1 MKQHLTFE
9 GPVLTGSVSTAWS
22 RCGKPNCACKGN
34 PPRPHGPYY
43 RWTGTADG
51 KRTTKTISAE
61 TARECERR
69 IKNYRRLQREVEKLA
84 QAAMK
89 SAPWRHASSKTA
101 SKNRAAS
108 RSRKDVGN

>member
-9 GPVLTGSVSTAWS
+9 GPILTGSVSTAWS
-22 RCGKPNCACKGN
+22 QCGKPNCACKGD
-34 PPRPHGPYY
+34 PPRLHGPYY

-61 TARECERR
+61 SARECERR
-69 IKNYRRLQREVEKLA
+69 IKNYRRLQRTVERLA

-89 SAPWRHASSKTA
+89 SAPWNRASSKKDGKKMA
-101 SKNRAAS
+101 SS
-108 RSRKDVGN
+108 RS

>member
-9 GPVLTGSVSTAWS
+9 GPILTGSVSTAWS
-22 RCGKPNCACKGN
+22 QCGKPNCACRGDS
-34 PPRPHGPYY
+34 PHLHGPYY

-69 IKNYRRLQREVEKLA
+69 IKNYRRLQRTVERLA
-84 QAAMK
+84 KEAMK
-89 SAPWRHASSKTA
+89 SAPWSRASSKKA
-101 SKNRAAS
+101 DINRA
-108 RSRKDVGN
+108 

>member
-22 RCGKPNCACKGN
+22 QCGKPNCACKGN

-61 TARECERR
+61 TAHECERR

-101 SKNRAAS
+101 SKKRAAS

>member
-9 GPVLTGSVSTAWS
+9 GPIMTGSVSTAWS
-22 RCGKPNCACKGN
+22 QCGKANCACKAD
-34 PPRPHGPYY
+34 PPRLHGPYF

-69 IKNYRRLQREVEKLA
+69 IKNYRRLQRAVERLA

-89 SAPWRHASSKTA
+89 SAPWSHVPSMTA
-101 SKNRAAS
+101 SKKRATS

>member
-1 MKQHLTFE
+1 MKQHLTFD
-9 GPVLTGSVSTAWS
+9 GPILTGSVSKAWS
-22 RCGKPNCACKGN
+22 QCGKPTCACKGA
-34 PPRPHGPYY
+34 PPRLHGPYY

-69 IKNYRRLQREVEKLA
+69 IKNYRRLQRVVEKLA

-89 SAPWRHASSKTA
+89 SAPWNNAPSMTA
-101 SKNRAAS
+101 SKKRATS
-108 RSRKDVGN
+108 RNRKDVGN

>member
-9 GPVLTGSVSTAWS
+9 GPIMTGSVSTAWS
-22 RCGKPNCACKGN
+22 QCGKPNCACKGS

-69 IKNYRRLQREVEKLA
+69 IENYRRLQREVEKLA

-101 SKNRAAS
+101 SKKRAAS